1 MRLPFAALT
10 ALAFPALVFPNMGH
24 AAIAGDWAGVLAFPQ
39 NTLRFVI
46 HVSGPDNALRAIVDS
61 PDQGM
66 AGGGV
71 DSIAL
76 SGSTLSFAIQ
86 HLDVKF
92 SGDVNTNGTIVGTFV
107 QRGTGVPLVLTRD
120 TSLAPAPPVPA
131 QISNRPPLPVTGGVF
146 HHDRSGI
153 ELTLPDGWSV
163 RGHGN
168 RDRRSRRNRPFWQRP
183 VHKAMWAS
191 VWMFRTETHPADMP
205 KLFDAALARK
215 IASRAGKNPL
225 PDEAVI
231 GNYNIR
237 PGTVEHTVV
246 NGNQALRAIGE
257 FKDAAGEMNTELL
270 VWIYTQHARAYFDFR
285 AQASQFE
292 TLQPAFEQLIQAARI
307 P

>member
-1 MRLPFAALT
+1 MRLLFTALT
-10 ALAFPALVFPNMGH
+10 ALAFPILGH
-24 AAIAGDWAGVLAFPQ
+24 AAIAGDWAGVLNLPQ
-39 NTLRFVI
+39 STLRFVM
-46 HVSGPDNALRAIVDS
+46 HVSGPDNALRATVDS

-71 DSIAL
+71 DSIVL
-76 SGSTLSFAIQ
+76 SGATLSFAIE

-107 QRGTGVPLVLTRD
+107 QHGTGVPLVLTRS
-120 TSLAPAPPVPA
+120 TSPTPAPPVPA
-131 QISNRPPLPVTGGVF
+131 RISNRPPLPVTGGVF

-153 ELTLPDGWSV
+153 DLTLPDGWSV
-163 RGHGN
+163 RGLETATG
-168 RDRRSRRNRPFWQRP
+168 DPGEMA
-183 VHKAMWAS
+183 VLAKAGHKAMWAS

-215 IASRAGKNPL
+215 LASRAGKNPL

-231 GNYNIR
+231 GNYTIR
-237 PGTVEHTVV
+237 PGTLEHTVV

-257 FKDAAGEMNTELL
+257 FKDPAGELNTELL

-285 AQASQFE
+285 AQAAQFE
-292 TLQPAFEQLIQAARI
+292 TLQPAFEQLIQDAKI

>member
-1 MRLPFAALT
+1 M
-10 ALAFPALVFPNMGH
+10 
-24 AAIAGDWAGVLAFPQ
+24 
-39 NTLRFVI
+39 
-46 HVSGPDNALRAIVDS
+46 HVSGSDNALRATVDS

-76 SGSTLSFAIQ
+76 SGSTLSFAIR

-107 QRGTGVPLVLTRD
+107 QRGTGVPLVLTWGAFLNP
-120 TSLAPAPPVPA
+120 TPPVPA
-131 QISNRPPLPVTGGVF
+131 RISNRSPLPVTGGVF

-153 ELTLPDGWSV
+153 DLTLPDGWSV
-163 RGHGN
+163 
-168 RDRRSRRNRPFWQRP
+168 SRLETATGDPGEMAVLADAGQ
-183 VHKAMWAS
+183 KALWAS

-231 GNYNIR
+231 DNYKIR

-246 NGNQALRAIGE
+246 NGNQALRAIGK
-257 FKDAAGEMNTELL
+257 FKDAAGELNTES
-270 VWIYTQHARAYFDFR
+270 WSGSIRNTHG
-285 AQASQFE
+285 
-292 TLQPAFEQLIQAARI
+292 RI
-307 P
+307 SISERRRHSSRHCSRPSNN